1 MSLEVFFCANGG
13 QVPLERVAGA
23 RCPAGVEKPDQGL
36 PRRRVIE
43 PGRIARRRQLSC
55 GALDDSVK
63 ERVAGG
69 EMGVDRLSADPG
81 RPSDVLDAR
90 LWLRA
95 ERLGCRLQDRGEV
108 LLGVGSPPP
117 SPDLGLGWRARPQ

>member
-1 MSLEVFFCANGG
+1 
-13 QVPLERVAGA
+13 
-23 RCPAGVEKPDQGL
+23 
-36 PRRRVIE
+36 
-43 PGRIARRRQLSC
+43 
-55 GALDDSVK
+55 
-63 ERVAGG
+63 
-69 EMGVDRLSADPG
+69 MGVDRLSADPG

-117 SPDLGLGWRARPQ
+117 SPDLGLAGEPGLSNQTTQEVTS